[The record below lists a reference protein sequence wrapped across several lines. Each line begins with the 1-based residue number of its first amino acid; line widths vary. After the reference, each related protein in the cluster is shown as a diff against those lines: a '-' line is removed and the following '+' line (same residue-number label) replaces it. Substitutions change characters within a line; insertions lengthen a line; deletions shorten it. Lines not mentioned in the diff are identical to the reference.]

1 MYAAMEPLAAGAL
14 NVPASAR
21 SRVGETETSVEIATF
36 VVGPLQSNS
45 YLAIDEPSRRAVV
58 IDPGMESE
66 AVLDTVRRRQLSVE
80 SIIIT
85 HGHFDHVFSG
95 ALFKTQTGAEV
106 VMHPNDLPLLAE
118 VPQTARFFGINA
130 PRPPDPDRLV
140 REGDT
145 VAVGGLSLRVL
156 ETPGHTPGSISLCL
170 DDAVFV
176 GDTLFAGS
184 VGRTDLAGGSLE
196 VLLNSIRTKLLTLPD
211 RTMVYAGH
219 GPATSIGAERRDNPF
234 LQAGRR

>member
-1 MYAAMEPLAAGAL
+1 
-14 NVPASAR
+14 
-21 SRVGETETSVEIATF
+21 VEIATF

-45 YLAIDEPSRRAVV
+45 YLLIDELSRRAAV

-66 AVLDTVRRRQLSVE
+66 VVLDAVARRGLHVE
-80 SIIIT
+80 SVLIT
-85 HGHFDHVFSG
+85 HGHFDHVFAC
-95 ALFKTQTGAEV
+95 ALFKAKTGAEV
-106 VMHPNDLPLLAE
+106 VMHPNDLSLLPE
-118 VPQTARFFGINA
+118 MPQTARFFGIKA
-130 PRPPDPDRLV
+130 PVPPTPDRLV

-145 VAVGGLSLRVL
+145 IAVGALSLRVL

-196 VLLNSIRTKLLTLPD
+196 VLLRSIHTKLLTLPD
-211 RTMVYAGH
+211 RTVVYAGH
-219 GPATSIGAERRDNPF
+219 GAATSIGVERRDNPF
-234 LQAGRR
+234 LQSGGR